1 MSMTYSDF
9 MKEITSTEL
18 YERLVQYGMFSEKLP
33 PIFTAEAF
41 LNYCKNTRPQ
51 AFEDRWY
58 PYAAY
63 ENMRNINIPRNIGIP
78 TPMGHERL
86 CKCLSD
92 NWDKIV
98 EHFETTTANQK
109 RIVSRIH
116 IRKMY
121 NTDALFEMNYKN
133 WRIDGTPEPDIYIGK
148 RYMVSADISKCY
160 PSIYTHAIPWAL
172 VGKETAKNTAN
183 DDSLWYNEIDRHTQ
197 RAKNGETHGILIG
210 PHTSNVLSEIILCA
224 IDSKLSDH
232 WDYIRNIDDYTCFVD
247 SKEDAEKFLIE
258 LNRELREYDLLLN
271 HKKTEIKELPIGIVE
286 QWIHKIQDKVT
297 LLQKEKPYVDY
308 KEAQSI
314 IDFCISL
321 MSENKEN
328 SSILFYA
335 LKALREYTLTINAQK
350 YIGKSLVALSLIYP
364 YLVPL
369 LDKYVF
375 EPYQIDTAE
384 IEKYANKIYE
394 NYFNKDNYEAC
405 AYALLFAIKYSFKI
419 NTFELDRVLNKKD
432 CILLLM
438 IALYCK
444 KIKWRSG
451 VNKLKKFAEQLIT
464 NNEMDEYWPFVY
476 EVLPAES
483 LRFDWAN
490 MKKAKV
496 TFIKNEYRQ

>member
-1 MSMTYSDF
+1 MMSYYDF
-9 MKEITSTEL
+9 MNEITSTEL
-18 YERLVQYGMFSEKLP
+18 YERLIQHGMFSEKLP
-33 PIFTAEAF
+33 PVFTAKPF
-41 LNYCKNTRPQ
+41 LNYCINIRTQ

-58 PYAAY
+58 PYTVY

-86 CKCLSD
+86 CRCLSD

-98 EHFETTTANQK
+98 EHFRITTENQK

-116 IRKMY
+116 IRKIY

-172 VGKETAKNTAN
+172 VGKETAKSTAN
-183 DDSLWYNEIDRHTQ
+183 DDSLWYNDIDHHTQ

-224 IDSKLSDH
+224 IDSKLSDR
-232 WDYIRNIDDYTCFVD
+232 WDYVRNIDDYTCFVE
-247 SKEDAEKFLIE
+247 SKEDAEMFLIE

-286 QWIHKIQDKVT
+286 QWVHKIQDKVT
-297 LLQKEKPYVDY
+297 FFQKDKSYVDY
-308 KEAQSI
+308 KEAQAFV
-314 IDFCISL
+314 DFCISL
-321 MSENKEN
+321 MSKNHDN

-335 LKALREYTLTINAQK
+335 LKVLREYTLTKNAQQ
-350 YIGKSLVALSLIYP
+350 YMSKSIVALSLIYP

-369 LDKYVF
+369 LDEYIF
-375 EPYQIDTAE
+375 EPYQLGGDDIKA
-384 IEKYANKIYE
+384 YANRIYE
-394 NYFNKDNYEAC
+394 NYFCKDNYEAC
-405 AYALLFAIKYSFKI
+405 AYSILFAIKYNFTIDS
-419 NTFELDRVLNKKD
+419 FELDKIIEKKD
-432 CILLLM
+432 CVLLLF
-438 IALYCK
+438 ALLYCK

-451 VNKLKKFAEQLIT
+451 VTKLKKFAKELIA
-464 NNEMDEYWPFVY
+464 NNQMEEYWLFVY
-476 EVLPAES
+476 ESLPSES
-483 LRFDWAN
+483 LNQDWVQ
-490 MKKAKV
+490 MKKANIS
-496 TFIKNEYRQ
+496 FIKNEYL